1 VAIEIAQVEAFLAA
15 AHHGSFSR
23 AAEALSVAQPSLS
36 NRIQSLER
44 ELDEQLF
51 ERTGRGVRLTD
62 VGRAFLPHAERAL
75 RALEEGVQELEG
87 TREATSG
94 RLSIGSAPAISAYV
108 LPQVLKQYV
117 SCYGGVEVTVR
128 TGHSEQVLEL
138 VLRDDVQLGLVRP
151 LFHADV
157 HTIELHQ
164 DELILVTDPAHP
176 FARRGS
182 VPIQEV
188 GEESLILFDQDSSYF
203 NLILGVFREAG
214 IAPRQ
219 QMHLDSI
226 EGTKKMVEQ
235 GLGMALLPKI
245 SVERELQQG
254 SLVAV
259 GLEGSP
265 PIMRQSAVIYRKTKH
280 QSGPMSAFLCLLAE
294 RFRIELPE
302 A

>member
-1 VAIEIAQVEAFLAA
+1 MAIELAQIEAFLAA
-15 AHHGSFSR
+15 AQHGSFSR

-44 ELDEQLF
+44 ELSEILF
-51 ERTGRGVRLTD
+51 ERMGRGVRLTD
-62 VGRAFLPHAERAL
+62 AGRVFLPHAERVL
-75 RALEEGVQELEG
+75 RALQDGVQELEG

-94 RLSIGSAPAISAYV
+94 RLSIGSAPAISAYI
-108 LPQVLKQYV
+108 LPQVLKTYV
-117 SCYGGVEVTVR
+117 SRYGGVDVTVR

-151 LFHADV
+151 LFHAEV
-157 HTIELHQ
+157 HTLELHQ
-164 DELILVTDPAHP
+164 DELILVTDPTHA
-176 FARRGS
+176 FARRKS
-182 VPIQEV
+182 VSIQEV

-235 GLGMALLPKI
+235 GLGMALLPKV

-254 SLVAV
+254 TLVPV
-259 GLEGSP
+259 GLVDSP
-265 PIMRQSAVIYRKTKH
+265 PIMRQSAVIYRKAKH
-280 QSGPMSAFLCLLAE
+280 QSGPMRAFLCLISEL
-294 RFRIELPE
+294 FRVELPE
-302 A
+302 G